1 MGKGIGGKGVRGGG
15 KENFS
20 PCRSAPLPLGPV
32 WLRDLRFTGPVI
44 ALIFSVI
51 ALTSISAPA
60 QQSSSNIPDITG
72 SWERTRDASIPAAP
86 QPPLKA
92 QYLKQWQART
102 QAAREAAAKG
112 QPIAERVVLCLPDGM
127 PGMMAG
133 PFPMEILQSKGQVT
147 IIQEAYTQVR
157 RILLDRPQKAIDDVE
172 PGFYGHSVGRWES
185 GTLVVDTIGVRENV
199 TYQNVP
205 HTSQMRIK
213 ERISL
218 GANGILRDE
227 ITIEDPAIFEKPW
240 TFTFGYRRMPDYQL
254 LEYICEDN
262 REYADEK
269 GLQKIRLDP
278 PAR

>member
-1 MGKGIGGKGVRGGG
+1 MDSKTIYGQPR
-15 KENFS
+15 FS
-20 PCRSAPLPLGPV
+20 P
-32 WLRDLRFTGPVI
+32 WLI
-44 ALIFSVI
+44 ALIVCVI
-51 ALTSISAPA
+51 AFAQVSAQA
-60 QQSSSNIPDITG
+60 QQSSAAVPDISG
-72 SWERTRDASIPAAP
+72 SWERARDASIPNQP
-86 QPPLKA
+86 PPPLKP
-92 QYLKQWQART
+92 QYLKQWQAKT
-102 QAAREAAAKG
+102 QAAREASAKG

-157 RILLDRPQKAIDDVE
+157 RVLLDRPQKAVDDVE
-172 PGFYGHSVGRWES
+172 PGFYGHSVGRWEGS
-185 GTLVVDTIGVRENV
+185 TLVVDTVGVRENV

-205 HTSQMRIK
+205 HTGQMRIR

-227 ITIEDPAIFEKPW
+227 ITIEDTAIFEKPW

-269 GLQKIRLDP
+269 GLQKIRIEP